1 MSEARKYEQED
12 LNEDQEEVLEE
23 VAVLDD
29 ASAEY
34 MLKRIREAEDQYERM
49 EAWYEHQK
57 GKAKQLRDRTVAW
70 AMRGLRSY
78 FDMVPTKNT
87 KTQRSYELPGGKI
100 VVKAQE
106 PKYDQD
112 DKELVPWLKQNK
124 MTDMIRIKEESNWKE
139 LKNLLKLAPDG
150 KSMVTADG
158 EIVPGV
164 KVTQRGEKMTVS
176 QHGQTFSMDGDTVTV
191 K

>member
-1 MSEARKYEQED
+1 MSEARLMPMEDEEQ
-12 LNEDQEEVLEE
+12 LEE

-34 MLKRIREAEDQYERM
+34 MLRRIREAQDQYERM
-49 EAWYEHQK
+49 ESWYEFQK
-57 GKAKQLRDRTVAW
+57 GKAKEIRDRTISW

-106 PKYDQD
+106 PKFDQD
-112 DKELVPWLKQNK
+112 DKELVPWLKKNN
-124 MTDMIRIKEESNWKE
+124 MTDMIRIKEESNWKD
-139 LKNLLKLAPDG
+139 LKNRLKVAPDG
-150 KSMVTADG
+150 RSMVTTDG

-164 KVTQRGEKMTVS
+164 TVTQRGEKMTVS
-176 QHGQTFSMDGDTVTV
+176 QQGKTFSMDGDAVTV

>member
-34 MLKRIREAEDQYERM
+34 MLRRIREAEDQYERM
-49 EAWYEHQK
+49 EAWYENQK
-57 GKAKQLRDRTVAW
+57 AKAKQLRDRTVGW

-78 FDMVPTKNT
+78 LDMVPTKNG

-112 DKELVPWLKQNK
+112 DKELIPWLKQNK

-139 LKNLLKLAPDG
+139 LKNQLKLAPDG

-164 KVTQRGEKMTVS
+164 KVTQRGEKMTIS
-176 QHGQTFSMDGDTVTV
+176 QQGKTFSMDGDTVTV